1 MNTEEI
7 LMVDDE
13 RAIRLAVRTAL
24 TREGMH
30 VTEAADGST
39 ALDLLKQKHFDLVI
53 LDVMMENV
61 SGYQVL
67 QTMRAWGDHTPVM
80 MLSGKSDEMD
90 QVLGLGF
97 GADSYLTK
105 PFHFEE
111 LEARIRSLT
120 RRRFIQENVC
130 LKCGHISFDTRTR
143 KAHIDSEEL
152 SLTRKESALLE
163 YFMLHQNRI
172 ISPEELIEH
181 IWDGS
186 VNSFSNSIRVHI
198 SSLRKKLRTAL
209 GNDPIQNRI
218 GQGYI
223 LTEDLK

>member
-1 MNTEEI
+1 MKKI
-7 LMVDDE
+7 YLADDE
-13 RAIRLAVRTAL
+13 KYIREIVTTFLENDGYEVRAF
-24 TREGMH
+24 
-30 VTEAADGST
+30 ADGYSIRQ
-39 ALDLLKQKHFDLVI
+39 AFDERIPDMSI
-53 LDVMMENV
+53 LDIMMPGV
-61 SGYQVL
+61 DGLSLCSYFRKKSSVPIIIISAQ
-67 QTMRAWGDHTPVM
+67 DTPMDRVTGIT
-80 MLSGKSDEMD
+80 LGSDD
-90 QVLGLGF
+90 
-97 GADSYLTK
+97 YLTK

-209 GNDPIQNRI
+209 GYDPIQNKI

-223 LTEDLK
+223 LEE

>member
-1 MNTEEI
+1 MNMNTEEI

-80 MLSGKSDEMD
+80 MDFR
-90 QVLGLGF
+90 QHRN
-97 GADSYLTK
+97 
-105 PFHFEE
+105 PFPN
-111 LEARIRSLT
+111 
-120 RRRFIQENVC
+120 RRV
-130 LKCGHISFDTRTR
+130 
-143 KAHIDSEEL
+143 
-152 SLTRKESALLE
+152 
-163 YFMLHQNRI
+163 
-172 ISPEELIEH
+172 
-181 IWDGS
+181 
-186 VNSFSNSIRVHI
+186 
-198 SSLRKKLRTAL
+198 
-209 GNDPIQNRI
+209 
-218 GQGYI
+218 
-223 LTEDLK
+223 

>member
-67 QTMRAWGDHTPVM
+67 QTMRAWGDHTYTGDDAFWKV
-80 MLSGKSDEMD
+80 
-90 QVLGLGF
+90 
-97 GADSYLTK
+97 
-105 PFHFEE
+105 
-111 LEARIRSLT
+111 R
-120 RRRFIQENVC
+120 
-130 LKCGHISFDTRTR
+130 
-143 KAHIDSEEL
+143 
-152 SLTRKESALLE
+152 
-163 YFMLHQNRI
+163 
-172 ISPEELIEH
+172 
-181 IWDGS
+181 
-186 VNSFSNSIRVHI
+186 
-198 SSLRKKLRTAL
+198 
-209 GNDPIQNRI
+209 
-218 GQGYI
+218 
-223 LTEDLK
+223 